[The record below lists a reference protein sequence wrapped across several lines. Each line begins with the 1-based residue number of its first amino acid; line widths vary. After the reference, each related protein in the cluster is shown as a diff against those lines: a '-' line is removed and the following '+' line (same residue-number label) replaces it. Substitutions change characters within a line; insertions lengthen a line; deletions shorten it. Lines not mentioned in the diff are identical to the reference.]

1 MSYFNN
7 NTTVEE
13 GKEQLLFKTKS
24 RAFQLLQPFD
34 WYVTRKAESDT
45 AIPDNVAA
53 FRQEVKAVSA
63 QRCTLINA
71 CSSVDELE
79 ALLVRP
85 YWDIATQFNTLTN
98 SYSGDG
104 DATAFKPWP
113 NSDTSNLINYTKEQ

>member
-1 MSYFNN
+1 MTYFPDNI
-7 NTTVEE
+7 TVEE
-13 GKEQLLFKTKS
+13 GKENLLFKTKS

-45 AIPDNVAA
+45 AIPDNVVTY
-53 FRQEVKAVSA
+53 RQEVKAVSA

-85 YWDIATQFNTLTN
+85 YWDIATQFDTLTN

-113 NSDTSNLINYTKEQ
+113 EWNSLNLTNYTVEK

>member
-1 MSYFNN
+1 MTYFPDSI
-7 NTTVEE
+7 TVEE
-13 GKEQLLFKTKS
+13 GKAELLFKTKS

-45 AIPDNVAA
+45 AIPDDVAA
-53 FRQEVKAVSA
+53 FRQDVKAVSA

-79 ALLVRP
+79 ALIVRP

-113 NSDTSNLINYTKEQ
+113 EANALNLINYTKEQ